1 MRGCQRVLT
10 LLGRS
15 VGCLL
20 ELDERR
26 VLAQVESE
34 QHAVRGIQLLAGEVA
49 LGLLRLDAAQGG
61 ELGLALGDFQ
71 DGLGALLPDL
81 VAKQTESKGAIML
94 SRGPD
99 TLGAGVQAVKR
110 AREARQEVVHFERLD
125 KLEYTR
131 HVLAVVGQHIVA
143 ETVRRE

>member
-1 MRGCQRVLT
+1 M
-10 LLGRS
+10 GRS
-15 VGCLL
+15 AGCLL

-71 DGLGALLPDL
+71 DGLGTLLADV
-81 VAKQTESKGAIML
+81 VAKQTESEGALML
-94 SRGPD
+94 SRGIGNKGGD
-99 TLGAGVQAVKR
+99 ASWHT
-110 AREARQEVVHFERLD
+110 
-125 KLEYTR
+125 
-131 HVLAVVGQHIVA
+131 
-143 ETVRRE
+143 